1 MSVRIQYKESPY
13 FRIYSISVVGSFNS
27 FNSEQGMMQ
36 KDKMSWYIDVN
47 LEPGEYFY
55 KFIINDTIQLVDPLA
70 NLYSVDE
77 NGAVWSIMVI
87 NDEGNQLNYYQQHEL
102 TIDEYILWGRI
113 IGTDEEIPLNKKRF
127 NLCIDEKV
135 VVRLGFTGVT
145 GMHEV
150 SLLWIEPN
158 GSLYSY
164 SQNSLCE
171 DTIESPIYL
180 WFWMNLNEINEDYF
194 EGTWTIKLFI
204 DGDYVLEDKI
214 MINSGVVYQR
224 YGNYRIEA

>member
-1 MSVRIQYKESPY
+1 
-13 FRIYSISVVGSFNS
+13 VVGSFNS